1 MLADVDISANGNI
14 VLAAGVVI
22 HGGSISAG
30 GNIFIGGSYHADAE
44 AFEEEDNADDDD
56 DDNDDPDSP
65 VVMAEDS
72 DFEDSDFVEALLAS
86 ANGGNDDDDDVPRP
100 SDIRRLGAFSHPPD
114 TADTDDE
121 YPMEAQGGY
130 VQCPHCRSL
139 QCQGMYL
146 FLGGNL
152 DGNCFT

>member
-56 DDNDDPDSP
+56 ANDDPDSP

-152 DGNCFT
+152 ARNCFT